1 MRQNQGQTSNPRGEK
16 AHTAYQAVGWAAGA
30 PRVDGQV
37 APPFVCTSY
46 RTAPSHSRA
55 LQLPN
60 VLRPAHQMRPQVAR
74 VCGKPRGTSSRPLK
88 GPASDS
94 QLSRPRLLLTPRGS
108 SPTAPWFSNVLGFP
122 TCTGDCPTRALVT
135 SVTCQATGVRRP
147 LLSLGLR

>member
-108 SPTAPWFSNVLGFP
+108 SIFPDSPVVLQCARLSHLHGRLP
-122 TCTGDCPTRALVT
+122 HTSSGD
-135 SVTCQATGVRRP
+135 
-147 LLSLGLR
+147 LSDMPGNWR